1 MSKKTSG
8 QAMNKDIL
16 LSSPGVGIYLI
27 LSCAALL
34 AATLIICLNT

>member
-1 MSKKTSG
+1 
-8 QAMNKDIL
+8 MNKDIL

-27 LSCAALL
+27 LSCVALL